1 MVIFQQLKIKQ
12 LILNIIILDI
22 VLIDFSYK
30 LLIVNLIL
38 I

>member
-1 MVIFQQLKIKQ
+1 MVIFRQLKIKQ